1 MPSDAEALAPAPVPD
16 VAGPTIRS
24 KGDGRPPRSPPRPT
38 NNPDGPCRAV
48 LVLERSGT
56 RPISPLG
63 AEFVLGEARSPG
75 LETVEANDPKVAIG
89 PTGSV
94 DTRGIDGDT
103 GVVVDGGGVAGGGKP
118 IIGDWIGLRTGA
130 EMQFI
135 WTGTERLG

>member
-1 MPSDAEALAPAPVPD
+1 MSPSTGGLPGGLNPGPIPIRGPMPSDAEALAPAPVPD

-24 KGDGRPPRSPPRPT
+24 KGDGRPTKSPPRPT
-38 NNPDGPCRAV
+38 NNPEGPCRAV

-56 RPISPLG
+56 RPTSPLG

-94 DTRGIDGDT
+94 DTSGIDGDT
-103 GVVVDGGGVAGGGKP
+103 GVDVDGGGVAG
-118 IIGDWIGLRTGA
+118 
-130 EMQFI
+130 
-135 WTGTERLG
+135 